1 MTFVNDEEIPPLGN
15 CPKCGSPLM
24 RLWGEGWDW
33 DHATCPRRNCDYDI
47 ELDEC
52 TCHEPDGT
60 VYQYT
65 QPEEEEE
72 ENEMEMNSYQ
82 EAAFTTATAESQN
95 IYYMTMGLTGEA
107 GEIANKVKKVMR
119 DNKRLDLEDIKHELG
134 DVLWY
139 VAGLST
145 VLGISLEEVAKA
157 NIEKL
162 ASRKERGVIGGSGDD
177 R

>member
-1 MTFVNDEEIPPLGN
+1 MND
-15 CPKCGSPLM
+15 
-24 RLWGEGWDW
+24 
-33 DHATCPRRNCDYDI
+33 
-47 ELDEC
+47 
-52 TCHEPDGT
+52 
-60 VYQYT
+60 YQKT
-65 QPEEEEE
+65 
-72 ENEMEMNSYQ
+72 
-82 EAAFTTATAESQN
+82 AFTTATAESQN

-119 DNKRLDLEDIKHELG
+119 DGKKLDLEDIKHELG

-145 VLGISLEEVAKA
+145 VLGIDLEDVAKA

-162 ASRKERGVIGGSGDD
+162 KSRKARGVIGGSGDN